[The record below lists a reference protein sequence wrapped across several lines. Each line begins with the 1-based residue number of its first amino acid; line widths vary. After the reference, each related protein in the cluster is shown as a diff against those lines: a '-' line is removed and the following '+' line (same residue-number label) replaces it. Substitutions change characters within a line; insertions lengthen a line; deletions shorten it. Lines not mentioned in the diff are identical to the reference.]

1 MHPSFSCSETDNS
14 ASACLQWKATGQT
27 ADRDDESK
35 PTPVRGLPMGSCCKI
50 DHAAQDNHRTME
62 PTKNIWGSMRL
73 SYITTACP
81 RLVSLATALQLDL
94 ERGQRTCETDEAL
107 W

>member
-14 ASACLQWKATGQT
+14 ASAEAAYSETATAQT

-50 DHAAQDNHRTME
+50 DHAAQVNLGTME
-62 PTKNIWGSMRL
+62 PTKEHLGVN
-73 SYITTACP
+73 AP
-81 RLVSLATALQLDL
+81 LVHYDCMPWI
-94 ERGQRTCETDEAL
+94 G
-107 W
+107 